1 MKIPDNIRNCEDDCR
16 FTVSEGMTT
25 LVAYIPI
32 YDKDGKN
39 INPDMNTSSGAYS
52 CFKCNRLFL
61 YKSVGGVVTWEER
74 T

>member
-1 MKIPDNIRNCEDDCR
+1 M
-16 FTVSEGMTT
+16 ST